1 MTDPTH
7 TIADLRQAML
17 KASWEKAA
25 EDADTISSILAD
37 GIVASALAEKTP
49 PVTVLHIAG
58 GMFCKLLV
66 HCSKPGTSVGMLD
79 QLWPSI
85 REYVREADAG
95 RAQDGPPRPDVG
107 PGSGLG

>member
-7 TIADLRQAML
+7 TIADLKQAML

-25 EDADTISSILAD
+25 EDADAISSILAD
-37 GIVASALAEKTP
+37 GIVASAISAKTP

-66 HCSKPGTSVGMLD
+66 HCSKPGTSVVMLD

-85 REYVREADAG
+85 QEYVREADAH
-95 RAQDGPPRPDVG
+95 RAQNGPPRPENGV
-107 PGSGLG
+107 